1 MGSRREA
8 VSLACRWLRSLRL
21 SVRQGGIVDRAR
33 PWRETLWVLVLALPP
48 TGWVTLGKSLS
59 PLGLSELFTQSICI
73 SGKPTMCWICQA
85 LGTEGVRLEPYG
97 VAVLSRGSYES
108 TTQELLTMSGRGRR
122 LT

>member
-1 MGSRREA
+1 M
-8 VSLACRWLRSLRL
+8 SLACRWLRSLRL

-73 SGKPTMCWICQA
+73 SRQPTMCWT
-85 LGTEGVRLEPYG
+85 LPGTGDRGV
-97 VAVLSRGSYES
+97 
-108 TTQELLTMSGRGRR
+108 
-122 LT
+122 